1 MANVGYIRVSTV
13 DQNTERQLA
22 DLTLDKIFEDK
33 CSGKDTNRPQLKMML
48 EYVRQGDCIHIH
60 DISRL
65 ARNLSDLLSL
75 VTGLTDKGVSIKFH
89 KENLHF
95 TGEANPMQDLM
106 LSMLGAVYEFER
118 SMALERQR
126 EGIALAKAQGRYKGS
141 RKRVNDVAIVEE
153 LSRGTSIRATAK
165 LFNIAPSTVQRAK
178 QAVKLNSA

>member
-1 MANVGYIRVSTV
+1 
-13 DQNTERQLA
+13 
-22 DLTLDKIFEDK
+22 
-33 CSGKDTNRPQLKMML
+33 ML
-48 EYVRQGDCIHIH
+48 EYVRQGDCMHIH
-60 DISRL
+60 DISLL

-126 EGIALAKAQGRYKGS
+126 EGVLYSLSKGS
-141 RKRVNDVAIVEE
+141 GA
-153 LSRGTSIRATAK
+153 L
-165 LFNIAPSTVQRAK
+165 
-178 QAVKLNSA
+178 

>member
-1 MANVGYIRVSTV
+1 MASVGYIRVSTV

-22 DLTLDKIFEDK
+22 QFKLDKLFEDK
-33 CSGKDTNRPQLKMML
+33 CSGKDTNRPQLKAML
-48 EYVRQGDCIHIH
+48 DYVREGDCIHVH

-65 ARNLSDLLSL
+65 ARNLSDLRTL
-75 VTGLTDKGVSIKFH
+75 VSDLTNRGISVKFH

-126 EGIALAKAQGRYKGS
+126 EGIALAKAQGRYQGAK
-141 RKRVNDVAIVEE
+141 KRVDDAAVVAE
-153 LSRGTSIRATAK
+153 LDKGTSIRETAK
-165 LFNIAPSTVQRAK
+165 IFKIAPSTVQRAK
-178 QAVKLNSA
+178 QASQAKDS